1 MDKGT
6 GDMEGWR
13 ERKRREMKAWHCCC
27 ENVQSVWPKERKKR
41 MLGFWRSCQGW
52 GQHLCYG
59 LRPCNWVMFLG
70 SDQQLRYRKG
80 EAGGWSHHRVP
91 AKRERE

>member
-13 ERKRREMKAWHCCC
+13 ERKRLGIVAVRMC
-27 ENVQSVWPKERKKR
+27 SVWPKERKKR